1 MLSHISYSSGQIF
14 PVRGLAALAHK
25 RGVWLFVDAAQSV
38 GQLPVNVRDL
48 DCDFCAFPGHKWLLG
63 PAATGALFVRRKLI
77 AEVNPPR
84 VSHHASAVYN
94 FRTAS
99 SPSWIRS
106 TSLS

>member
-48 DCDFCAFPGHKWLLG
+48 DCDFCAFPG
-63 PAATGALFVRRKLI
+63 ATWTATSVLFPGT
-77 AEVNPPR
+77 NGFSDPPR
-84 VSHHASAVYN
+84 PEPYSCAGN
-94 FRTAS
+94 
-99 SPSWIRS
+99 
-106 TSLS
+106 